1 MSLVKLFSE
10 MIVRDITMR
19 LSSLKIQRHS
29 VSNLLK
35 RNPDVYDKIDC
46 EMKLWH
52 INKNIKE
59 LEESLDEFGRNI

>member
-1 MSLVKLFSE
+1 MSLIKLFSE